1 MYLFN
6 RPRRVGR
13 GCEIRQGGLVAFDA
27 GDAYRGGDMLW
38 IVIVLLVATVVAL
51 VRGGRLA
58 NLADIR
64 LRMWWL
70 LPLGFLLQLATVLV
84 PSEPRWETLGVGLIL
99 FSFVPLLVLVIINR
113 ERSGMWLAGIGV
125 LLNFSVIALNGGMP
139 VLAEAANV
147 AAGGLAGDASFV
159 ESFKHVRLDETS
171 RLAFLGDVIPVR
183 LFGQGQVASL
193 GDVFLAVGLGRFLE
207 SELRRPVRWFK
218 RGVSSQAGS
227 AARLHRK

>member
-1 MYLFN
+1 
-6 RPRRVGR
+6 
-13 GCEIRQGGLVAFDA
+13 
-27 GDAYRGGDMLW
+27 MLW
-38 IVIVLLVATVVAL
+38 IAIVLLVATIVAL

-70 LPLGFLLQLATVLV
+70 LPLGFLLQAATVLV
-84 PSEPRWETLGVGLIL
+84 PNEQQWQGLGVGLVLI
-99 FSFVPLLVLVIINR
+99 SFVPLLILVILNR

-139 VLAEAANV
+139 VLTEAAHV
-147 AAGGLAGDASFV
+147 AAGGLAEEGFA
-159 ESFKHVRLDETS
+159 ESFKHVRLNEMS
-171 RLAFLGDVIPVR
+171 RLSFLGDVIPVR
-183 LFGQGQVASL
+183 ILGQGQVVSL

-218 RGVSSQAGS
+218 RGMSSEAGS
-227 AARLHRK
+227 AVRFRRS